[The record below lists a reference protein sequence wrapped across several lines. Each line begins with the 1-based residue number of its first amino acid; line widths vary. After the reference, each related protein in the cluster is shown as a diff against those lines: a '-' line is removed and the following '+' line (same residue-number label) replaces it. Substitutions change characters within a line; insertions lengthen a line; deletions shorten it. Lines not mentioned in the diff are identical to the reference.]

1 MPTEDVCKR
10 LHMVNLEDVAKHA
23 QVSTATVSRAL
34 SRPEMVAEAT
44 RERILQ
50 AARELGYHP
59 NQLARSLRQRSSRTL
74 GLIITDILNPFH
86 ATLAK
91 GVQDAAEKRDYTVFF
106 FNTDEDPEKEQRALN
121 VLRGHLP
128 QGLLIV
134 PSPKARENLKQMPKL
149 PIVEL
154 DRTSG
159 TPGVRTVMVDNVGGA
174 KTAVQHLIELGHRR
188 IGMIVGRL
196 DISTAVE
203 RHQGYREALLAAGI
217 PYREELVLPGN
228 HREEDGRR
236 AALALLSLPKE
247 ERPTALFVG
256 NNEMTV
262 GAVLA
267 VRELGIRIPEE
278 LSIVGFDDSRWAATM
293 HPALTVV
300 AQPTYELGFLACETL
315 LSSLSRGQAALPT
328 SIRLDTTFIVREST
342 APPGGLSKG
351 LGKQR
356 RNRR

>member
-1 MPTEDVCKR
+1 
-10 LHMVNLEDVAKHA
+10 MVSLDDVAKLA
-23 QVSTATVSRAL
+23 KVSPATVSRAL
-34 SRPEMVAEAT
+34 SRPDMVAEAT
-44 RERILQ
+44 RERIVQ
-50 AARELGYHP
+50 AAKELGYQP
-59 NQLARSLRQRSSRTL
+59 NQLARSLRQRSSRSL

-91 GVQDAAEKRDYTVFF
+91 GVQDAAEKHNYTVFL
-106 FNTDEDPEKEQRALN
+106 FNTDEEPEKEFRALN

-134 PSPKARENLKQMPKL
+134 PSPRAKENLKLVPNL
-149 PIVEL
+149 PTVEL
-154 DRTSG
+154 DRASG
-159 TPGVRTVMVDNVGGA
+159 TPSVRTVMVDNAGGA
-174 KTAVQHLIELGHRR
+174 RTAVQHLIGLGHQR
-188 IGMIVGRL
+188 IGMIVGRQ

-203 RHQGYREALLAAGI
+203 RHQGYREALSAAGI
-217 PYREELVLPGN
+217 SYSEDLVLPGN
-228 HREEDGRR
+228 HREEDGRT
-236 AALALLSLPKE
+236 AALALLSRPTS

-267 VRELGIRIPEE
+267 VRELGLHIPQD

-315 LSSLSRGQAALPT
+315 LSSLSRGHSAQST
-328 SIRLDTTFIVREST
+328 SIRLNTTFIIREST
-342 APPGGLSKG
+342 AAPQKG
-351 LGKQR
+351 AT
-356 RNRR
+356 

>member
-1 MPTEDVCKR
+1 
-10 LHMVNLEDVAKHA
+10 MVSLDDVAKRA
-23 QVSTATVSRAL
+23 QVSAATVSRAL
-34 SRPEMVAEAT
+34 SRPDMVAEAT

-50 AARELGYHP
+50 AARELGYQP

-91 GVQDAAEKRDYTVFF
+91 GVQDAAEKHNYTVFL
-106 FNTDEDPEKEQRALN
+106 FNTDEDPEKELRALN

-134 PSPKARENLKQMPKL
+134 PSPRAKENLLLVPKL
-149 PIVEL
+149 PTVEL
-154 DRTSG
+154 DRSSG
-159 TPGVRTVMVDNVGGA
+159 TPGVRTVMVDNIGGA
-174 KTAVQHLIELGHRR
+174 KTAVQHLIELGHRK

-203 RHQGYREALLAAGI
+203 RHQGYREALLAHGI
-217 PYREELVLPGN
+217 AYNEALVLLGN
-228 HREEDGRR
+228 HREEDGYR
-236 AALALLSLPKE
+236 AAMVLLSLPKE

-267 VRELGIRIPEE
+267 VRELGLRIPDE
-278 LSIVGFDDSRWAATM
+278 LSVVGFDDSRWAATM

-315 LSSLSRGQAALPT
+315 LSSLSRGRATLPT

-342 APPGGLSKG
+342 APPGGLTKG
-351 LGKQR
+351 LARQR
-356 RNRR
+356 RGKR

>member
-1 MPTEDVCKR
+1 MISLD
-10 LHMVNLEDVAKHA
+10 DVAKLA
-23 QVSTATVSRAL
+23 QVSPATVSRAL

-50 AARELGYHP
+50 AARELGYQP

-91 GVQDAAEKRDYTVFF
+91 GVQDAAEKHNYTVFL

-121 VLRGHLP
+121 ALRGHLP

-134 PSPKARENLKQMPKL
+134 PTPKAKENLKLVPKL
-149 PIVEL
+149 PTVEL
-154 DRTSG
+154 DRSSG
-159 TPGVRTVMVDNVGGA
+159 TPGVRTVMVDNIGGA
-174 KTAVQHLIELGHRR
+174 RTAVQHLIELGHRR

-203 RHQGYREALLAAGI
+203 RLQGYREALTAAGI
-217 PYREELVLPGN
+217 SYCEKLVLPGN
-228 HREEDGRR
+228 HREEDGRQ
-236 AALALLSLPKE
+236 AALTLLNLPPE

-267 VRELGIRIPEE
+267 VRELGLRIPQE

-315 LSSLSRGQAALPT
+315 LSSLSRGQPALPT
-328 SIRLDTTFIVREST
+328 SIRLDVSFIVREST
-342 APPGGLSKG
+342 APPDGFTNGLK
-351 LGKQR
+351 R
-356 RNRR
+356 RRRRKH